1 MAIMV
6 KLFGALR
13 KFGDTVT
20 IDLENGRELTI
31 PEIRNLLEGSIDSS
45 EREVLRSLLEVSAFA
60 DESSILTSDAR
71 IMNSSTVFLLP
82 PVCGG

>member
-13 KFGDTVT
+13 KFGDSVT
-20 IDLENGRELTI
+20 IDLDNGRELTI
-31 PEIRNLLEGSIDSS
+31 PEIRNLLEGSIETS

-60 DESSILTSDAR
+60 DERSILANDAR
-71 IMNSSTVFLLP
+71 IRTNTTVFLLP